1 MNPQLQTFAVSP
13 TLDLSHAA
21 NLQHQRTNT
30 FGVALDSYTKDWR
43 EFDPTAYL
51 NEYYGDLGEENL
63 AILRFYVDVFHGM
76 DQKSTMLDFGSG
88 PTIYSLIAAVTKVR
102 EIQIV
107 EYLEANRL
115 ELRKWLTRDNTAF
128 NWLPFI
134 KKTIELEQKGWCSA
148 FDLARR
154 EALIRNHVTSIG
166 RCDVRQTPPFVGGR
180 QTYDVVASNFC
191 AESITD
197 SQREWKFFLNNIA
210 SLVKVGGT
218 LIMTTLKRATNYS
231 VGSRRFPAVSID
243 EADLACTLSEAG
255 FSPASIEIRSVP
267 ADRPSRYYKGLML
280 ATAVKHN
287 PEPTR
292 ASHSYA

>member
-1 MNPQLQTFAVSP
+1 MNLSTQASTRLTSLNPLPDSDLQPLLPGTGGIVPGSP
-13 TLDLSHAA
+13 
-21 NLQHQRTNT
+21 
-30 FGVALDSYTKDWR
+30 TKDWR
-43 EFDPTAYL
+43 EFDPIAYL

-63 AILRFYVDVFHGM
+63 AILRFYVEVFHDM
-76 DQKSTMLDFGSG
+76 APKSTMLDFGSG
-88 PTIYSLIAAVTKVR
+88 PTIYSLISAVTKVK

-154 EALIRNHVTSIG
+154 EAQIRNHVTAIG

-180 QTYDVVASNFC
+180 QTYDIVASNFC

-197 SQREWKFFLNNIA
+197 SYEEWKFFLKNIA

-218 LIMTTLKRATNYS
+218 LIMTTLKRATSYS
-231 VGSRRFPAVSID
+231 VGSRRFPSVSIN
-243 EADLACTLSEAG
+243 EADLAYALVEVG
-255 FSPASIEIRSVP
+255 FSPTNLELRSVP
-267 ADRPSRYYKGLML
+267 ADRPSRYYQGLML
-280 ATAVKHN
+280 TTAVKH
-287 PEPTR
+287 EAQSTSAR
-292 ASHSYA
+292 HYA

>member
-1 MNPQLQTFAVSP
+1 MSPQPQIFAASPNLYLSRSSDLQSA
-13 TLDLSHAA
+13 L
-21 NLQHQRTNT
+21 TNT
-30 FGVALDSYTKDWR
+30 FRVAPDSYTKDWM

-51 NEYYGDLGEENL
+51 NEYYSDLGEENL
-63 AILRFYVDVFHGM
+63 AILQFYVDVFHEM

-88 PTIYSLIAAVTKVR
+88 PTIYSLISAVTKIR

-154 EALIRNHVTSIG
+154 EAQIRHHVTAIG

-180 QTYDVVASNFC
+180 QTYDVVVSNFC

-197 SQREWKFFLNNIA
+197 SYEEWKFFLRNIA

-218 LIMTTLKRATNYS
+218 FIITTLKRATNYS
-231 VGSRRFPAVSID
+231 VGSQRFPAVSID
-243 EADLACTLSEAG
+243 EADLTCALAEVG
-255 FSPASIEIRSVP
+255 FSPASLEIRSVP
-267 ADRPSRYYKGLML
+267 ADRPSRYYQGLML
-280 ATAVKHN
+280 ATAVKHDTKL
-287 PEPTR
+287 TR
-292 ASHSYA
+292 ARHYV